1 MNMITKNMNINK
13 NNVIA
18 NIANN
23 KGYIRLYQ
31 AKLLI
36 GLRIQAGSLTLS
48 RSNLA
53 SYA

>member
-1 MNMITKNMNINK
+1 MNMITKNMNNIK

-18 NIANN
+18 NVVNN
-23 KGYIRLYQ
+23 KGYRRLYQ
-31 AKLLI
+31 AKLLTRS
-36 GLRIQAGSLTLS
+36 GIQAGSLTLS